1 MAGRLRE
8 KTEANKRHAKV
19 AELLLQKVP
28 PLEIASRLR
37 VSRARVYR
45 DIELIRASWREEAVH
60 DIGAVLLHEIAQH
73 ASDERKLRERW
84 EVAAQTEAQ
93 TKVWLEIYDRIL
105 RLQER
110 RAKLMGLNAPDETVL
125 DASTLTEVI
134 ATILRAVLPY
144 VPDIEARNRLA
155 DEIAGIRERYAAGKW
170 QPPSAPASITSA
182 G

>member
-73 ASDERKLRERW
+73 ASDEQKLRERW
-84 EVAAQTEAQ
+84 EVEAQ
-93 TKVWLEIYDRIL
+93 TKVWLDIYDRIL

-134 ATILRAVLPY
+134 ATILRVVLPF

-155 DEIAGIRERYAAGKW
+155 DEIASIRERYAAGKW
-170 QPPSAPASITSA
+170 QPSLGQGSITNA
-182 G
+182 V